1 MQTEAQQAA
10 TQDRVLVIM
19 DRINALAE
27 EVNSLASPEL
37 TADENGALGKAYDKL
52 DGAANAL
59 GMAFT

>member
-10 TQDRVLVIM
+10 TQDRVLVIR

-37 TADENGALGKAYDKL
+37 TAEARG
-52 DGAANAL
+52 
-59 GMAFT
+59 